1 MIDVK
6 QRLTAILQIAHVSDV
21 HLTVGEPIWY
31 RAMGVMQRDGNA
43 LMSDSEIALLLR
55 EFSINTPADKL
66 AVPRVS
72 GKDGDGFAVTYDA
85 FRLRVDLVYA
95 NNRRLAMVMRK
106 LNSRTPMVEEIG
118 LPTALIEQIDRPTGL
133 ILVTGS
139 TGSGKS
145 TTLAALLENLN
156 LKREGHIITIEDPV
170 EYPIVS
176 KKCKVTTREIGLE
189 RDASAFKHA
198 LRAAL
203 REDPDIVLV
212 GEMRDLETIAIA
224 IETAETGHLV
234 LSTLHT
240 NSAIKTVDRVLSFF
254 PADEK
259 DWARN
264 IFSSV
269 LNCVMSQTLVRR
281 LNGNGRTLAY
291 ELMINS
297 SNIASIIRDYKLQTL
312 MNAIGQSGDSGQMLM
327 NNKLAELVKMNAVSA
342 EEALAAAY
350 DPNDLRQKL
359 NYH

>member
-1 MIDVK
+1 MIDIT
-6 QRLTAILQIAHVSDV
+6 QRLTAILQISFVSDV
-21 HLTVGEPIWY
+21 HLTVGETIWY
-31 RAMGVMQRDGNA
+31 RAMGVMQRDGDS
-43 LMSDSEIALLLR
+43 LISDSEIAVLLR
-55 EFSINTPADKL
+55 EFSINTAADKL
-66 AVPRVS
+66 ALPRQS
-72 GKDGDGFAVTYDA
+72 GKDGEGFAVTFDA

-106 LNSRTPMVEEIG
+106 LNGRTPLVEEIG
-118 LPTALIEQIDRPTGL
+118 LPQSLIEQIDRPTGL

-189 RDASAFKHA
+189 RDASSFDAA
-198 LRAAL
+198 LRNAM
-203 REDPDIVLV
+203 REDPDIIMI
-212 GEMRDLETIAIA
+212 GEIRDYETMRSAFSA
-224 IETAETGHLV
+224 AETGHLV

-264 IFSSV
+264 VFSSV

-281 LNGNGRTLAY
+281 SNGNGRILAY

-297 SNIASIIRDYKLQTL
+297 STIASIIRDDKLQTL
-312 MNAIGQSGDSGQMLM
+312 TNAIGQSGDSGQILM
-327 NNKLAELVKMNAVSA
+327 NAKLAELVKTNVVSA

>member
-1 MIDVK
+1 MIDIK

-31 RAMGVMQRDGNA
+31 RSMGIMQRDSEV
-43 LMSDSEIALLLR
+43 LISDSEITVLLR
-55 EFSINTPADKL
+55 EFNINVPPDKL
-66 AVPRVS
+66 AVPRLT
-72 GKDGDGFAVTYDA
+72 GKDGDGFAVTFET

-95 NNRRLAMVMRK
+95 NHRRLAMVMRK
-106 LNSRTPMVEEIG
+106 LNSRTPLVEEIG
-118 LPTALIEQIDRPTGL
+118 LPAALIEQIDRPTGL
-133 ILVTGS
+133 ILITGA

-156 LKREGHIITIEDPV
+156 LKREGHIIMIEDPV

-189 RDASAFKHA
+189 RDASSFDAA
-198 LRAAL
+198 LRSAM
-203 REDPDIVLV
+203 REDPDIIMI
-212 GEMRDLETIAIA
+212 GEIRDYETMRSAFSA
-224 IETAETGHLV
+224 AETGHLV

-240 NSAIKTVDRVLSFF
+240 NSAIKTIDRVLSFF

-269 LNCVMSQTLVRR
+269 LNCVMSQTLLRR
-281 LNGNGRTLAY
+281 LNGNGRILAY

-297 SNIASIIRDYKLQTL
+297 VNIASIIRDDKLQTL

-327 NNKLAELVKMNAVSA
+327 NNKLTELVKMNVVSA

-359 NYH
+359 SYH